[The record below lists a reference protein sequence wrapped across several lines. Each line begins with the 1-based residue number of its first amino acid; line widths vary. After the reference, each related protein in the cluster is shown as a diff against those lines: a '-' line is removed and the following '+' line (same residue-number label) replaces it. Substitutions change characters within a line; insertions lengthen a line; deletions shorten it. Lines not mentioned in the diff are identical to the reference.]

1 VRIISLLAGGTEIV
15 CALGA
20 GDELVGRS
28 HECDNPSWVRRLPCC
43 TRAAFDTEMTSGQ
56 IDAEVRRRLKAG
68 DPLYHIDAAK
78 IDELRPDLLIA
89 QAHCEVCAVTPEDVV
104 RSGGEASG
112 CRVLSMQAG
121 SLAGIMAD
129 VRNIAEAIGRPD
141 DGQRLV
147 AEVTGRVERVRQAV
161 ANRQRPTV
169 AIIEWTDPIFVTGN
183 WGPELVEAA
192 GGTPILCTAGEFS
205 RAIAWETVR
214 QADPEVLVVAPC
226 GFSLP
231 RAVREISTLE
241 QYSGWLDL
249 RAVKSRNVFFA
260 DGNLYF
266 NRSGT
271 TIADTAEFLA
281 DILHSTRL
289 HEGDAKA
296 IWRRAQAKKNF

>member
-1 VRIISLLAGGTEIV
+1 MRIISLLAGGTEIV

-28 HECDNPSWVRRLPCC
+28 HECDNPAWVRSLPCC
-43 TRAAFDTEMTSGQ
+43 TRAAFDTEMTSRQ

-68 DPLYHIDAAK
+68 EPLYHIDAAK

-89 QAHCEVCAVTPEDVV
+89 QSHCEVCAVTPGDFA
-104 RSGGEASG
+104 RSGGERID
-112 CRVLSMQAG
+112 CRVLSLQAG

-129 VRNIAEAIGRPD
+129 MRSIAEAIGRPD
-141 DGQRLV
+141 AGQRLV
-147 AEVTGRVERVRQAV
+147 AELTGRIERVRQAI
-161 ANRQRPTV
+161 ADRQRPTV

-183 WGPELVEAA
+183 WGPELVQAA
-192 GGTPILCTAGEFS
+192 GGTPILCAAGEFS
-205 RAIAWETVR
+205 RCIAWETVL

-231 RAVREISTLE
+231 RTLHELQTLE
-241 QYSGWLDL
+241 QNPGWFDL

-271 TIADTAEFLA
+271 TIADTAEILA
-281 DILHSTRL
+281 DILHGMRL
-289 HEGDAKA
+289 HDGDAKA